1 MKVVYIFFGVQLLPK
16 SCVDEEKMYKS
27 KNEIFPLNHVKSA
40 VGWLL
45 SVMYRHIIM
54 QHDVP
59 LLTTAFGE
67 LTHQTS

>member
-1 MKVVYIFFGVQLLPK
+1 MVYVFFRVQLLPK

-45 SVMYRHIIM
+45 SVMYRHIIT

-59 LLTTAFGE
+59 LLTTAFGM
-67 LTHQTS
+67 LSTHTKVS